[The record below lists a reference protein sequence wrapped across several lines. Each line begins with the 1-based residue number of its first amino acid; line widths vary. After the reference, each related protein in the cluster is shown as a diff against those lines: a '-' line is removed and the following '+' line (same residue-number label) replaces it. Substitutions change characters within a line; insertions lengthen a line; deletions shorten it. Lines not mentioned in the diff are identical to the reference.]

1 MKFVINILFILSFFI
16 TTQSFSDSFK
26 SKRAEAVKDYNNGKI
41 NLAFKKLKS
50 LVKKGDSEAAR
61 DMGILLIK
69 GKRRDI
75 DDAFYWFEVSAKMC
89 NSRSLEFL
97 KSQYNKR
104 GGLYFKPAKIEY
116 IKSKCANYKKYKDK
130 YAESTKK
137 KKLVEKPKNKKI
149 KKQKNKEK
157 FLQKPKPTKPLVN
170 QYSEK
175 IDTNDNYLISEKVKN
190 SWKKIF
196 PKMNKNVVASGMGS
210 GFAIS
215 ANGHFLTNHHVIKN
229 CVEIDIIYNSMIG
242 VAKLLKSNIKMDSAI
257 LKVDAKTPYYSRFD
271 TKKHAVGETLYA
283 AGFPVTSE
291 IVKSDSVTL
300 TNGMLINTQKINSNW
315 VLMSVPIA
323 SGNSGGPVF
332 GKYGLIRGQ
341 TIGGYDVKKLIQK
354 AYGNKIADEVFISN
368 ITMNLMIS
376 SVQLKKWIDET
387 NIVVI
392 RSSKRS
398 SKFESDEIGLI
409 AKREVSRI
417 FCYKYK

>member
-1 MKFVINILFILSFFI
+1 MKYVINILFILSLLI

-69 GKRRDI
+69 GKRRDV
-75 DDAFYWFEVSAKMC
+75 DEAFYWFEVSAKMC

-116 IKSKCANYKKYKDK
+116 IKSKCSYYKKNKNK
-130 YAESTKK
+130 FAENTKK
-137 KKLVEKPKNKKI
+137 KKLFEKSKKI
-149 KKQKNKEK
+149 KSSE
-157 FLQKPKPTKPLVN
+157 N
-170 QYSEK
+170 QNSKK
-175 IDTNDNYLISEKVKN
+175 IDTNDDYFISQNVIN
-190 SWKKIF
+190 SWKKII
-196 PKMNKNVVASGMGS
+196 PKVNQNVVGGQMGS

-229 CVEIDIIYNSMIG
+229 CIEIDIIYNSMIG
-242 VAKLLKSNIKMDSAI
+242 AAKLLKSNIKMDSAI
-257 LKVDAKTPYYSRFD
+257 LKVNALTPYYSKFD
-271 TKKHAVGETLYA
+271 TKRHTVGETLYA

-291 IVKSDSVTL
+291 IVKSPSVTL
-300 TNGMLINTQKINSNW
+300 TNGMLINTKKINSNW

-341 TIGGYDVKKLIQK
+341 TIGGYDVKKLIKK
-354 AYGNKIADEVFISN
+354 AYGNKAADDVFISN

-387 NIVVI
+387 NIVEI
-392 RSSKRS
+392 RSANRLT
-398 SKFESDEIGLI
+398 KFDSDEIGLI
-409 AKREVSRI
+409 AKREVGRI
-417 FCYKYK
+417 LCYKYK